1 MSPEQCRGEPL
12 DRRSDVFSVGIMLWE
27 LTLGRRLYRGKSD
40 YDVLKQ
46 IVEGPV
52 TPPREIEPDLDPA
65 LELVVMRALEKD
77 RARRP
82 QTARELQG
90 ELEAVA
96 RAARLPVSSLA
107 LQQLM
112 ERCFGSKIQV
122 LRDAEAQG
130 NVELLSLIVDQ
141 GLGSEELDEVA
152 PSSTA
157 QVAAPDEEAST
168 QIAVRGAMRTIVE
181 AAPIAA
187 RRTSWLVAAAVV
199 VAAGAAG
206 GAAALIA
213 DRASPARTATPPR
226 SAPPPMAAPS
236 VAAPPPSA
244 PLPAPTGRPA
254 PTQRP
259 HHAPPAATNKSERP
273 EPRPQPSEHGS
284 GTLVL
289 ASSPWCH
296 VAVDGSDRGPTP
308 LRLALPAGPHEV
320 ELTNAEFHI
329 TRRLTIHIRAGETLR
344 KSLDF
349 GE

>member
-1 MSPEQCRGEPL
+1 
-12 DRRSDVFSVGIMLWE
+12 
-27 LTLGRRLYRGKSD
+27 
-40 YDVLKQ
+40 
-46 IVEGPV
+46 
-52 TPPREIEPDLDPA
+52 
-65 LELVVMRALEKD
+65 MRALEKD

-122 LRDAEAQG
+122 LREAEAQG

-141 GLGSEELDEVA
+141 SLGSEELDEVA

-168 QIAVRGAMRTIVE
+168 QVAVPAALRTIAE
-181 AAPIAA
+181 SAPIAA
-187 RRTSWLVAAAVV
+187 RRTTWLVAAAVV
-199 VAAGAAG
+199 AAAGAAG

-213 DRASPARTATPPR
+213 DRASSARTATHATAPPATTP
-226 SAPPPMAAPS
+226 SSTTPAPPPTAPPS
-236 VAAPPPSA
+236 VASSPPSA
-244 PLPAPTGRPA
+244 PRPA
-254 PTQRP
+254 PTERPAPTLHP
-259 HHAPPAATNKSERP
+259 HHAPPAATNKTERP
-273 EPRPQPSEHGS
+273 EPRAQPSEHGS

-308 LRLALPAGPHEV
+308 LRLALPAGPHDV
-320 ELTNAEFHI
+320 ELTNAEFRI
-329 TRRLTIHIRAGETLR
+329 ARRLTIHIRAGETLR